1 MTQNGKE
8 KVFELEKE
16 NEYGLWKGELVYIQ
30 EGSSSPFL
38 KIQALEADGNVEAVK
53 TYEFVMPISDEVS
66 YSVVY
71 VGVGFMGLLAII
83 FLVFAVIL
91 RKRRILAEME
101 VIDDWGV
108 FANDESDAIFEN

>member
-1 MTQNGKE
+1 
-8 KVFELEKE
+8 
-16 NEYGLWKGELVYIQ
+16 LWKGELVYIQ

>member
-1 MTQNGKE
+1 MHGLYIAYSLWQMTH
-8 KVFELEKE
+8 L
-16 NEYGLWKGELVYIQ
+16 L
-30 EGSSSPFL
+30 
-38 KIQALEADGNVEAVK
+38 
-53 TYEFVMPISDEVS
+53 
-66 YSVVY
+66 VVY